1 MRILLC
7 IDDTDNLESIGTGH
21 HAQDLREK
29 IESNNL
35 GKTYFI
41 SRHQLYVH
49 NDVPYTSHNS
59 AMCFEADIEESDLQ
73 KVIELSQKHLIEVS
87 APGSDPG
94 LCVAVKDRI
103 LNPPEL
109 IAYGKKAKCSLLTKE
124 DAYEMARKQDIHLSE
139 HGGDGQ
145 GVVGALAGLALRYYG
160 NDGRIKGK
168 VEVGKE
174 GEILTAK
181 EIKEIVKC
189 DNIICLSS
197 EVLKDDD
204 KIILSEEK
212 VKSILLGW
220 KNTLLVTNVDGIYR
234 TLKKKE
240 HKCY

>member
-21 HAQDLREK
+21 HAQALREK
-29 IESNNL
+29 IENNNL

-59 AMCFEADIEESDLQ
+59 AMCFEADIKRENLNE
-73 KVIELSQKHLIEVS
+73 IIHLSQKHLIEVS
-87 APGSDPG
+87 AEGSDPG
-94 LCVAVKDRI
+94 LCVAIKDEI
-103 LNPPEL
+103 INPAEL

-124 DAYEMARKQDIHLSE
+124 DAYNMAKRQNIHLSE
-139 HGGDGQ
+139 HGGTGQ
-145 GVVGALAGLALRYYG
+145 GVVGAFAGVALRYYG

-168 VEVGKE
+168 IKAGQE
-174 GEILTAK
+174 GDILTAK
-181 EIKEIVKC
+181 ELKEIVNCENVVSLSGKELN
-189 DNIICLSS
+189 DN
-197 EVLKDDD
+197 E
-204 KIILSEEK
+204 KITLTEEK

-220 KNTLLVTNVDGIYR
+220 KNTLLVVEENKNYR
-234 TLKKKE
+234 TLKKSE

>member
-29 IESNNL
+29 IERNNL

-49 NDVPYTSHNS
+49 KDVPYTSHNS
-59 AMCFEADIEESDLQ
+59 AMCFEADINEDDLE
-73 KVIELSQKHLIEVS
+73 KVIELSKQHLIEVS
-87 APGSDPG
+87 AEGSDPG
-94 LCVAVKDRI
+94 LCVAVKDNI
-103 LNPPEL
+103 LNPAQL
-109 IAYGKKAKCSLLTKE
+109 IAYGKKAKCSLITKE
-124 DAYEMARKQDIHLSE
+124 EAYEMAKKQNIHLSE
-139 HGGDGQ
+139 HGGTGQ
-145 GVVGALAGLALRYYG
+145 GIVGAVAGVALRYYG

-174 GEILTAK
+174 GETFTVK

-189 DNIICLSS
+189 DAIISLNG
-197 EVLKDDD
+197 EELKDNEN
-204 KIILSEEK
+204 IILSEEK
-212 VKSILLGW
+212 LKSILLGW
-220 KNTLLVTNVDGIYR
+220 KNTLLVTKKDGVYR
-234 TLKKKE
+234 TLKKIE